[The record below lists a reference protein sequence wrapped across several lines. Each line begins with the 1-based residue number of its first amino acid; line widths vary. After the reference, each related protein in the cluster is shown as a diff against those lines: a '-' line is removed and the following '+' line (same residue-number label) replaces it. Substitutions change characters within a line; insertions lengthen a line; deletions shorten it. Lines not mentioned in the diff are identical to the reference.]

1 MAGTPVRVLARVL
14 VQAEA
19 PAPGKLKEF
28 REHLAATRGSREDLK
43 QLAADVEAFASS
55 FPMPGL

>member
-1 MAGTPVRVLARVL
+1 VADFLDRAVKIAQDL
-14 VQAEA
+14 QAST

-28 REHLAATRGSREDLK
+28 KAHLAANSSRADIK
-43 QLAADVEAFASS
+43 QLAAEVEAFASS